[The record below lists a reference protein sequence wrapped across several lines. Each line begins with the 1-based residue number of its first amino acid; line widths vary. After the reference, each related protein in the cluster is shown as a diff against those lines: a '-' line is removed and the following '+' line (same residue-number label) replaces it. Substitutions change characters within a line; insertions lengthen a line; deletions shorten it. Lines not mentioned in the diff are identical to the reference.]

1 MAYLLILAAL
11 TTSEVAYVAPSR
23 EIGIVFGTVLGAVI
37 LHESYGAMRVTATA
51 LIVAGVFL
59 LAVAP

>member
-11 TTSEVAYVAPSR
+11 TTSEVAYIAPSR

-37 LHESYGAMRVTATA
+37 LHESYGTIRVAATA

-59 LAVAP
+59 LAIAP